1 MSAISS
7 QRLARATLSTI
18 EAMRNDESFVMFY
31 VQVLKK
37 VEGCKLVEEPKKGRK
52 RLKPKYSILLYVD
65 GYNKGKAHHPEAAK
79 DQFQQIY
86 FEAIEYFVV
95 FLKERFEQ
103 PTYVIYAA
111 IERLL
116 LPVTDGKT
124 PDHNG
129 MKMVQVNYSDEV
141 DNLSLD
147 VVMPILK

>member
-1 MSAISS
+1 M
-7 QRLARATLSTI
+7 
-18 EAMRNDESFVMFY
+18 
-31 VQVLKK
+31 
-37 VEGCKLVEEPKKGRK
+37 
-52 RLKPKYSILLYVD
+52 
-65 GYNKGKAHHPEAAK
+65 
-79 DQFQQIY
+79 
-86 FEAIEYFVV
+86 

-129 MKMVQVNYSDEV
+129 MKMAQVNYSDEV